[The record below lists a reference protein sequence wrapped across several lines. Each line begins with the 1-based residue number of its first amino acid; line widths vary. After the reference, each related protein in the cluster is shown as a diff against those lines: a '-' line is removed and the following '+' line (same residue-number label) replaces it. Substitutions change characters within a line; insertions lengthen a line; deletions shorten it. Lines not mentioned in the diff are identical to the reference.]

1 MYSFPDLEPVC
12 CSMSSSNCCFLTCI
26 QISQEAGQVAW
37 YSHLLKN
44 FPKLVVVHTVK
55 GLCSMLSCVRLFVTP
70 WTVAHHTP
78 LSVGFSRQ
86 QYWSGLPFPSLVKC
100 FGTVNKAEIDVF
112 LKLSCFFDD
121 PEDVGNMISVS
132 SVFSK
137 SRLNTWKF
145 TVHILLK
152 PGLQNFEH
160 YFDTMWDECNCV
172 VVWAFFGI
180 AFLRD
185 WNENW
190 HSFSSS
196 VATAEFSKFAGI
208 LRTASSLRIYS
219 EISQTGYLF
228 FSSCIMGFPGG
239 TNGKE
244 SACQCRRCQRCRFD
258 PWVRKTLWRG
268 KGQPTPVFVPGKSHG
283 QRSLVSYSPWGRKES
298 DTTERLSTHAHT
310 VTL

>member
-1 MYSFPDLEPVC
+1 
-12 CSMSSSNCCFLTCI
+12 
-26 QISQEAGQVAW
+26 
-37 YSHLLKN
+37 
-44 FPKLVVVHTVK
+44 
-55 GLCSMLSCVRLFVTP
+55 MLSCVRLFVTP

-78 LSVGFSRQ
+78 LSMGFSRQ
-86 QYWSGLPFPSLVKC
+86 QYWSGLPFPSPVKG

-145 TVHILLK
+145 TVHVLLK
-152 PGLQNFEH
+152 PGLENFEH
-160 YFDTMWDECNCV
+160 YFATMWDECNCV

-190 HSFSSS
+190 HSFSSP
-196 VATAEFSKFAGI
+196 VATVEFSKFAGV
-208 LRTASSLRIYS
+208 LSTASSLRIYS
-219 EISQTGYLF
+219 EIRQTGYLF

-239 TNGKE
+239 TSGKE

-258 PWVRKTLWRG
+258 PWVGKTLWRG

-298 DTTERLSTHAHT
+298 DTTERLSTHTHT